1 MVKRTA
7 GWRSR
12 ETVKG
17 RLQAALYW
25 NRKSRIEKIEPEP
38 EPEPQPPKEDT
49 EVTSNE
55 PDR

>member
-1 MVKRTA
+1 MMRAA
-7 GWRSR
+7 GWRSG
-12 ETVKG
+12 ESVKG

-25 NRKSRIEKIEPEP
+25 NRKNRIERIESEQPEP
-38 EPEPQPPKEDT
+38 PPEEET